1 MRPSEG
7 DDCGVCQGTAL
18 VAKKA
23 KEKHTLVI
31 LPVSVEKLSPAE
43 MAERMLR

>member
-1 MRPSEG
+1 MIALFAK
-7 DDCGVCQGTAL
+7 VAAL

-31 LPVSVEKLSPAE
+31 LLVSVEKLCPAE